1 MTQKLM
7 KADVLGD
14 ALIEKGE
21 RQMRRGRE
29 IKAMLSD
36 GRIDV
41 SEAQRL
47 AEIALEEI
55 GEAMDTALRG
65 IDAYDVA
72 ADAKD
77 AAHTIRCG
85 REAGQTRELRLLDQD
100 IRARRGEIEARQ
112 GRWTRGDDTAPQRRG
127 LVSFRTDKA
136 A

>member
-1 MTQKLM
+1 MSQKLM

-72 ADAKD
+72 ADAKN
-77 AAHTIRCG
+77 ASHTLRSG
-85 REAGQTRELRLLDQD
+85 RQAKQPRHLTMLDQD
-100 IRARRGEIEARQ
+100 IRARRAEIVSRQ
-112 GRWTRGDDTAPQRRG
+112 TRMTRGDDTAPQRRG